1 MFWLTAQYM
10 EHGGGVFHRCT
21 ARLTRWRTWPVPFTT
36 WLLAVGGAFPAL
48 CAVAK
53 ISIHLVGYLSLAGL
67 IVVALYIGGAAD
79 TRAAGLAE
87 AHAEVMVGVL
97 KKVDDGAT
105 TSSTLSTSSIS
116 LCSGVVWA
124 LAEVRQASSRQ
135 EENGD
140 EFDEDEESHMCIYDV
155 MCIITVHMISYV
167 CCMSVY
173 DFLDNILTD
182 SARFKWNPGFECG
195 PCPRAS

>member
-1 MFWLTAQYM
+1 M
-10 EHGGGVFHRCT
+10 
-21 ARLTRWRTWPVPFTT
+21 
-36 WLLAVGGAFPAL
+36 
-48 CAVAK
+48 
-53 ISIHLVGYLSLAGL
+53 VGYLSLAGL

-182 SARFKWNPGFECG
+182 SARFK
-195 PCPRAS
+195 